1 MMIRK
6 MCREAVPLT
15 AGVLLL
21 FFSFTM
27 CSAQLMSGRLTT
39 SFYGWQGRDTSLVK
53 QNYLR
58 AYENVQ
64 FNVGETHFFFNTNF
78 QVSKDFGTVISSDP
92 DLRLS
97 SLVFQGRDLADMI
110 DISVGR
116 QFVFAGVGNG
126 LMDGGVAK
134 AKFLSGMVGVTA
146 YGGYNVVQS
155 RTINLKRNFS
165 DNALYGAQVLFTPL
179 TDGSIGLSYMNR
191 SRKPE
196 PFKAVRADSLFNPEV
211 IEIEFAPVEEEY
223 ASVDA
228 EYTLLRQKDGGRAIF
243 NIYGRSD
250 YDFNFERIARAQLFT
265 RVSVL
270 SNVNVTGEYLFRQ
283 PRVAFNSI
291 FSVFE
296 TNSTQE
302 AEGGVE
308 YTPVPD
314 LQTYVRYGYVSYTD
328 DQSQRVRLGGTYHGV
343 SISYT
348 RNLGYEGDLNGV
360 SLQAVYPVFERTLIP
375 MIGFGYAS
383 YQVSQQAERN
393 SVING
398 TLGATYRPM
407 QMLSADI
414 QLQWMRNRIYSN
426 DARVFLKVSYW
437 FSNRFLSF

>member
-1 MMIRK
+1 MIRK
-6 MCREAVPLT
+6 IF
-15 AGVLLL
+15 LLL
-21 FFSFTM
+21 FFSFTA
-27 CSAQLMSGRLTT
+27 CTAQLMSGRFTT
-39 SFYGWQGRDTSLVK
+39 SFYGWQGRDTSLAK

-97 SLVFQGRDLADMI
+97 SLVFQGRNIADMI
-110 DISVGR
+110 DVSLGR

-134 AKFLSGMVGVTA
+134 ARFLSGMIGVTA

-165 DNALYGAQVLFTPL
+165 DNALYGAQILFMPV
-179 TDGSIGLSYMNR
+179 TDGSLGISYMNR

-196 PFKAVRADSLFNPEV
+196 SFKAVRADSLFNPEV
-211 IEIEFAPVEEEY
+211 IEIAYAPVEEEY

-228 EYTLLRQKDGGRAIF
+228 EYTMSRVF
-243 NIYGRSD
+243 NVYGRSD
-250 YDFNFERIARAQLFT
+250 YDVNFERISRAQLFT

-270 SNVNVTGEYLFRQ
+270 TNVNVTGEYLFRQ

-302 AEGGVE
+302 AEGGIE
-308 YTPVPD
+308 YAPVPD
-314 LQTYVRYGYVSYTD
+314 IQTYVRYGYVSYTD
-328 DQSQRVRLGGTYHGV
+328 DQSTRIRVGGTYRGV
-343 SISYT
+343 SVSYT

-360 SLQAVYPVFERTLIP
+360 SLQVVYPVFERTLIP

-383 YQVSQQAERN
+383 YQVSQQAEKN
-393 SVING
+393 SVVNG

-407 QMLSADI
+407 QMLSVDI
-414 QLQWMRNRIYSN
+414 QMQWMRNRIYAN
-426 DARVFLKVSYW
+426 DMRIFMKVSYW
-437 FSNRFLSF
+437 FSDRFLSF

>member
-1 MMIRK
+1 MIRK
-6 MCREAVPLT
+6 IF
-15 AGVLLL
+15 LLL
-21 FFSFTM
+21 FLSFAT
-27 CSAQLMSGRLTT
+27 CAAQLMSGRFTT
-39 SFYGWQGRDTSLVK
+39 SFYGWQGRDTSLAK

-64 FNVGETHFFFNTNF
+64 FNIGEPHFFFSTNF

-97 SLVFQGRDLADMI
+97 SLVFQGRNIVDMV
-110 DISVGR
+110 DVSLGR

-126 LMDGGVAK
+126 LMDGGIAK
-134 AKFLSGMVGVTA
+134 ARFFSGMIGVTA

-165 DNALYGAQVLFTPL
+165 DNALYGAQILFMPV
-179 TDGSIGLSYMNR
+179 TDGSLGISYMNR

-211 IEIEFAPVEEEY
+211 IEIAYAPVEEKY

-228 EYTLLRQKDGGRAIF
+228 EYTMSRLF
-243 NIYGRSD
+243 NVYGRSD
-250 YDFNFERIARAQLFT
+250 YDVNFERISRAQLFP

-283 PRVAFNSI
+283 PRIAFNSI

-302 AEGGVE
+302 AEGGIE
-308 YTPVPD
+308 YAPVAD
-314 LQTYVRYGYVSYTD
+314 IQTYVRYGYVSYTD
-328 DQSQRVRLGGTYHGV
+328 DQSTRIRVGGTYRGV
-343 SISYT
+343 SVSYT

-360 SLQAVYPVFERTLIP
+360 LLQAVYPVFERTLIP

-383 YQVSQQAERN
+383 YQVSQQAEKN
-393 SVING
+393 SVVNG

-414 QLQWMRNRIYSN
+414 QMQWMRNRIYAN
-426 DARVFLKVSYW
+426 DMRIFMKVSYW
-437 FSNRFLSF
+437 FSDRFLSF